1 MKRGAFKIALLMA
14 FLVWLI
20 VGLAAAWGKGG
31 IHEIIKAKEK
41 ELQIRNELNEIKKEN
56 SDLQKEI
63 KTLQTSPEAYEIYA
77 REKLFMKKPNE
88 IVVYLPQNETKN
100 KKR

>member
-1 MKRGAFKIALLMA
+1 MKRGVFKLALLMA

-20 VGLAAAWGKGG
+20 VGMATVWGRGG

-41 ELQIRNELNEIKKEN
+41 ELKLKNELIDIKKEN
-56 SDLQKEI
+56 AELEKEI
-63 KTLQTSPEAYEIYA
+63 QILKTSPEAYEVYA

-88 IVVYLPQNETKN
+88 VVIYLPQNDSKN
-100 KKR
+100 GRK